1 MAKINIHIR
10 LNTSSPVSNYL
21 TGMDRIDRIKNGRG
35 SHPGGPLAFNRD
47 GQDEQVFPDS
57 RIHVP
62 ALRDETVFACFHAL
76 SFIPSIISSGG
87 WMQGGT

>member
-47 GQDEQVFPDS
+47 GQDEQDKKRQFHHEVHEGNEDNTLS
-57 RIHVP
+57 QCILCGRP
-62 ALRDETVFACFHAL
+62 A
-76 SFIPSIISSGG
+76 
-87 WMQGGT
+87 